1 VPLPAHPTPGGDTV
15 YLTVVDRER
24 RAVSLI
30 NSLFSSFGSA
40 ICSENTGVMFNNRG
54 SGFLLDPAHP
64 NALGPSKRP
73 MHTIIPALAM
83 RDGRCDT
90 SFGVM
95 GAHFQPMGHVQ
106 MVLNLFDY
114 GMDVQS
120 AIDAPR
126 AFFERELT
134 MVERGMPAATVEGLR
149 ARGHQV
155 MTAPTPWG
163 GAQAIRIDWQRGV
176 LIGGSEPRKDGCAL
190 GY

>member
-1 VPLPAHPTPGGDTV
+1 
-15 YLTVVDRER
+15 
-24 RAVSLI
+24 
-30 NSLFSSFGSA
+30 
-40 ICSENTGVMFNNRG
+40 MFNNRG
-54 SGFLLDPAHP
+54 SGFVLDPGHP
-64 NALGPSKRP
+64 NTLGPSKRP

-95 GAHFQPMGHVQ
+95 GAHYQPMGHVQ

-114 GMDVQS
+114 GMDIQS

-126 AFFERELT
+126 AFFEGE
-134 MVERGMPAATVEGLR
+134 PPWSSAACRPQPIEGLK
-149 ARGHQV
+149 ARGHHIV
-155 MTAPTPWG
+155 AAPSPWG